1 MIYLLVFFVELGGLY
16 FISRVVT
23 QKLFTFFLLL
33 FRHRSIA
40 VSIVTA
46 ILFPGT
52 IVHELAHLFTAEIL
66 GVRTGKLTLVPE
78 SIEEADIK
86 TGSVQ
91 IAQTDVFR
99 RYAIGLAPVFW
110 GMFILTAL
118 SYFLPSVWKQ
128 TLFDG
133 QNGQLFSQG
142 SLYIFLA
149 MSYALFAISNS
160 MFSSPEDL
168 RGFLPFLITIGILTG
183 AAYFAGIRFML
194 TGQALDIFTGIVTS
208 LAQSIGIV
216 LALNIMLLLLLHVW
230 VDMIGKLFSVRLV
243 T

>member
-1 MIYLLVFFVELGGLY
+1 MIYLLGFLVELGGLY

-40 VSIVTA
+40 VSIVTV

-91 IAQTDVFR
+91 IAKTDVFR
-99 RYAIGLAPVFW
+99 RYAIGLAPLFV
-110 GMFILTAL
+110 GLTTLVAL
-118 SYFLPSVWKQ
+118 SYIVFQQFNPSTWLRAGNITILTIV
-128 TLFDG
+128 LMY
-133 QNGQLFSQG
+133 L
-142 SLYIFLA
+142 I
-149 MSYALFAISNS
+149 FAISNS

-168 RGFLPFLITIGILTG
+168 KGFLPFLITIGILVG

-194 TGQALDIFTGIVTS
+194 TGQALEVTNTIVFS
-208 LAQSIGIV
+208 LVGSIGIV
-216 LALNIMLLLLLHVW
+216 LALNVLLLLLLRLLI
-230 VDMIGKLFSVRLV
+230 DLMGKFFHRRVI
-243 T
+243 

>member
-1 MIYLLVFFVELGGLY
+1 MYLLIFFVELGGLY
-16 FISRVVT
+16 FISRALT
-23 QKLFTFFLLL
+23 QKLFTFFLLI

-78 SIEEADIK
+78 SIEETDIK

-99 RYAIGLAPVFW
+99 RYVIGLAPVFW
-110 GMFILTAL
+110 GLIILTAL
-118 SYFLPSVWKQ
+118 SYLIPQVWQ
-128 TLFDG
+128 RTLFDL
-133 QNGQLFSQG
+133 QNGQLLLQG
-142 SLYIFLA
+142 SFYILLTIH
-149 MSYALFAISNS
+149 YILFTVSNS

-168 RGFLPFLITIGILTG
+168 KGFLPFLITIGILIG
-183 AAYFAGIRFML
+183 AGYLAGIRFML
-194 TGQALDIFTGIVTS
+194 TGQAFEVATTIVVS
-208 LAQSIGIV
+208 LVQSIGTV
-216 LALNIMLLLLLHVW
+216 LALNVILLLLLQLLI
-230 VDMIGKLFSVRLV
+230 DLV
-243 T
+243 FRQKR